1 MKCTYT
7 SFSMHFHFRFSWSLC
22 VCVIALLFQIKD
34 KYATPDIDRVV
45 SNFSQNPTNNTFMQ
59 LVHGSTNRSC
69 FCWHLVGRT
78 GRKDK
83 KKTGRKRRL
92 WPARFG
98 SKNFIRLFSIRVF
111 GSVAEMFSVA
121 LRCILT
127 SISATRCPLTYLVNY
142 IIPGDEQYRQER
154 ATPQSSHKQ

>member
-34 KYATPDIDRVV
+34 KYATPGIDRVV

-59 LVHGSTNRSC
+59 LVHESTNRSC
-69 FCWHLVGRT
+69 FCWHLVHGKLEE
-78 GRKDK
+78 KDTSDLHDLEAK
-83 KKTGRKRRL
+83 ISFDFL
-92 WPARFG
+92 
-98 SKNFIRLFSIRVF
+98 SVF

-127 SISATRCPLTYLVNY
+127 SIRATRCPLTYLVNY
-142 IIPGDEQYRQER
+142 TIPGDEQYRQER
-154 ATPQSSHKQ
+154 STPQSSHKQ